1 MKAARICPIVYL
13 NWAIV
18 LMAAPTAAEA
28 PTNFQEADN
37 AVFKALLNR
46 DLDNWA
52 KTIEKQPPSNNTSEL
67 LQRLS
72 VLLRAGHL
80 KSAQST
86 LDALADAKPA
96 WSKEEWSQIAER
108 LIDREHWDLARHF
121 LTRFPQAEPY
131 NGRDLIAHWDEN
143 GSSPDEIDKW
153 IVARSKANFE
163 YWFRERLSYRGGK
176 GTADQL
182 LSSMADEVKAHP
194 HDVKPAL
201 AYLKA
206 LEAAD
211 VPTDANVKW
220 MADVCKPTLS
230 YDSFQL
236 AEEISGRSVP
246 ASITLLIRSL
256 QTPFTAEDDT
266 AMRNGGHPQQD
277 PYPGLTPEQH
287 LRIATKQELVRVYE
301 EIGQLEKAR
310 PLIAQLA
317 AYEPNG
323 RPPAGFERLAGE
335 AEPASRPRAVED
347 RILDAEP
354 AEKNSAEYWLARAKY
369 FAGRK
374 ELKEATNA
382 YEKAWTLALLDP
394 ESTVLRKD
402 NRLYKSGVLREYMHF
417 WKETHDA
424 PAAGE
429 LIWSKL
435 KEVPLDSKCASRA
448 IDCLAEINSSQDDE
462 KPSLF
467 RDDDERLWALFK
479 AQKVWDDSLPL
490 GLMIKNAPSTRQE
503 SNWKRLEDLAKGADP
518 SRAYRLGCVMGE
530 YKLNHRAI
538 SWLRDAMT
546 RQSVPADREKAA
558 LRLFEVAIAI
568 DDWQL
573 ATQTWPVASRCL
585 VGGEPIHY
593 LDELAVAA
601 ARAKAPDAAMKQWAA
616 IANLN
621 RWEMR
626 DLDEMIKAGMRD
638 RLIAFYQ
645 QMAHDDPASEVPAEA
660 LRKLKAN

>member
-52 KTIEKQPPSNNTSEL
+52 KTIEKQPLSNNTSEL

-108 LIDREHWDLARHF
+108 LIDREHWDLARRF
-121 LTRFPQAEPY
+121 LMRFPQAEPY
-131 NGRDLIAHWDEN
+131 NGRDLIAHWDQN

-153 IVARSKANFE
+153 LVARSKANFE

-182 LSSMADEVKAHP
+182 LNGMADEVKAHP

-206 LEAAD
+206 LDAANA
-211 VPTDANVKW
+211 DANVKW
-220 MADVCKPTLS
+220 MADVCKPTLA

-246 ASITLLIRSL
+246 ASIALLNRSL
-256 QTPFTAEDDT
+256 QTPFTAEDDK
-266 AMRNGGHPQQD
+266 AMRNGGQPQQD
-277 PYPGLTPEQH
+277 LYEKLTPEQH
-287 LRIATKQELVRVYE
+287 LRNVTKRSLVRAYVE
-301 EIGQLEKAR
+301 TGQAEKAR
-310 PLIAQLA
+310 PLIAELSA
-317 AYEPNG
+317 SEPNAI
-323 RPPAGFERLAGE
+323 PPSGLERIAGE
-335 AEPASRPRAVED
+335 AEPASRPSAVED
-347 RILDAEP
+347 RIRQAES
-354 AEKNSAEYWLARAKY
+354 AEKNSAEYWLARAEY
-369 FAGRK
+369 FVGRK

-382 YEKAWTLALLDP
+382 YEKAWTLALIDP
-394 ESTVLRKD
+394 EHNFVKD
-402 NRLYKSGVLREYMHF
+402 SRLYKSGVLREYMHF

-448 IDCLAEINSSQDDE
+448 IDCLAEIDSSQDD
-462 KPSLF
+462 KRPRLF
-467 RDDDERLWALFK
+467 RDDDERLWAIFK
-479 AQKVWDDSLPL
+479 AQKIWDGLPL

-503 SNWKRLEDLAKGADP
+503 SNWKRLEDLARGADP
-518 SRAYRLGCVMGE
+518 SRAYTLGCVMGG
-530 YKLNHRAI
+530 YALNRRAI
-538 SWLRDAMT
+538 SWLKDAMT
-546 RQSVPADREKAA
+546 RQTVAADREKAA

-573 ATQTWPVASRCL
+573 ATQTWPIASRCL

-593 LDELAVAA
+593 LDELAVAT

-616 IANLN
+616 IANLD

-638 RLIAFYQ
+638 RLVAFYQ

-660 LRKLKAN
+660 LRKLKPN